1 MLTAVAVARNP
12 QPPGPGDYQRLVGYM
27 MQEPWFRES
36 FFDASTTVATDATGN
51 VFVSYFIRK

>member
-1 MLTAVAVARNP
+1 
-12 QPPGPGDYQRLVGYM
+12 M